1 MNMRSFAAMTVVS
14 GMLATGLLMA
24 SPAVLAQEVS
34 IHQVYEAAEAGKFI
48 EAQKLMDQVL
58 AAHPNSP
65 KAHFIEA
72 ELLAKQGKM
81 ARAATE
87 LATAER
93 LGPDLKF
100 AKPEALQRL
109 KAVLAAA
116 KGAANPAANPASV
129 QRSFDG
135 ANGRAAL
142 SEAPAA
148 GPPWG
153 LLLGIGALVLL
164 AVMFFKRKAAQAAAS
179 GGFNGGAYNGGAPQ
193 YPQGSAPGQYP
204 PGAAPPQYGGA
215 AGYGAPAA
223 PAGGVGGLGG
233 MGSGILGGLATGAA
247 LGAGMVAGQAL
258 AHRFTDSGQ
267 SGHEGG
273 NRSDS
278 GASGFA
284 GGALQN
290 DTPPSGYDMGGSDF
304 GVTDSGSWDSGSD
317 GGGGGSSDW
326 D

>member
-1 MNMRSFAAMTVVS
+1 MKRSFAAMILMCSVLS
-14 GMLATGLLMA
+14 AGLLLA
-24 SPAVLAQEVS
+24 SPAALAQEVS

-109 KAVLAAA
+109 KAVIAAA
-116 KGAANPAANPASV
+116 RPAAKPAAKSAESPAAV
-129 QRSFDG
+129 QAPVSG
-135 ANGRAAL
+135 ASAGIAA
-142 SEAPAA
+142 SEPPAA

-164 AVMFFKRKAAQAAAS
+164 AVMFFKRKAAQAIGPA
-179 GGFNGGAYNGGAPQ
+179 GMGGAYNGGAPQ
-193 YPQGSAPGQYP
+193 YPQGGAPGQYP
-204 PGAAPPQYGGA
+204 PGAVPPQYGGA

-223 PAGGVGGLGG
+223 PAGGVGG

-267 SGHEGG
+267 SGHEGA
-273 NRSDS
+273 NRTDGGS
-278 GASGFA
+278 ASGLT
-284 GGALQN
+284 GATFQN

-317 GGGGGSSDW
+317 SGGGGNDW